1 MFLGANLKVSN
12 NNKVPL
18 VAVVKNV
25 GGHPC
30 MLLTGTPS
38 IDPNSPFLAT
48 ISFKSGAS
56 EMAALESSLSSL
68 ARVRRSELWL
78 VMSQRRPTS

>member
-1 MFLGANLKVSN
+1 
-12 NNKVPL
+12 
-18 VAVVKNV
+18 
-25 GGHPC
+25 

-48 ISFKSGAS
+48 INFKSGAS
-56 EMAALESSLSSL
+56 EMVALDSSLSNL

-78 VMSQRRPTS
+78 VISQRRPTYFSYGIDDRQLNLTLKTVSCESIS